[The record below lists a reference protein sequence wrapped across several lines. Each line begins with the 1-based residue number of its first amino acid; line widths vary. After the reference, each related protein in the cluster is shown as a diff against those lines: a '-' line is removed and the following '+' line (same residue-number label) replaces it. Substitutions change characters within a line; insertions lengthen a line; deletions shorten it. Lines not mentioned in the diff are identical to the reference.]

1 MRNLYHLA
9 IEATLE
15 IVSGKWALLILCHL
29 GEGTLRTSELR
40 RWMPT
45 ISQRMLTLNLRELE
59 KAGIIH
65 RKVYNEVPPR
75 VEYSLTE
82 RGYSLRYILEQM
94 SDWGT
99 NLIEERRKAGENIE
113 ILAPDD
119 KGFRTKGL

>member
-9 IEATLE
+9 IDATLE
-15 IVSGKWALLILCHL
+15 ILSGKWKLLILCHL

-40 RWMPT
+40 RRMPA

-65 RKVYNEVPPR
+65 REVYNEVPPR

-82 RGYSLRYILEQM
+82 RGRSLRHILESM

-99 NLIEERRKAGENIE
+99 KLIEERREAGEDIE
-113 ILAPDD
+113 ILAPND
-119 KGFRTKGL
+119 KGLRIKD